1 VTAGESAGGGL
12 SETDLA
18 EVAVLAELSSPEAVA
33 AFELLRASLQF
44 ETAPR
49 FVELLA
55 TINRLSGPDFA
66 VRASLELLDAVRD
79 SDDLDLVEL
88 FAPSIDDPIGALS
101 LAQLLRTCQG
111 FID

>member
-1 VTAGESAGGGL
+1 MTGESAGGL
-12 SETDLA
+12 SEVDLA

-33 AFELLRASLQF
+33 AFELLRASLQLD
-44 ETAPR
+44 TVPR

-66 VRASLELLDAVRD
+66 VRASLELLDAVHD

-88 FAPSIDDPIGALS
+88 FAPSIDDPIGTLS
-101 LAQLLRTCQG
+101 LAQLLRTYQS
-111 FID
+111 FVD